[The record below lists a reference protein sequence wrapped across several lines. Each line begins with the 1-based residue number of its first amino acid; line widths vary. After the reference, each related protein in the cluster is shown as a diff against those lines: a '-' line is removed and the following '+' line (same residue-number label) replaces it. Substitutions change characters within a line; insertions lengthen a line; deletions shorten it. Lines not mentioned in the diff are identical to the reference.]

1 MKKRYEWRELT
12 DDGLMKKPESVGPYY
27 DQENVNTYGGYASED
42 EAVAAYEAF
51 KASHEW
57 GVPSELVLVCFHCT
71 SDA

>member
-12 DDGLMKKPESVGPYY
+12 DDGLMKKPENAGPYY
-27 DQENVNTYGGYASED
+27 DKESVNKYGGYASEE

-51 KASHEW
+51 RAAHKW
-57 GVPSELVLVCFHCT
+57 GVASELVLVCFHST